1 MKFRRKPR
9 EKLDITL
16 ISMID
21 VLFVLLLFFV
31 VSTRFNNQS
40 GISIQLPEAARAEQ
54 TQEPPKTVT
63 LLISAEGHY
72 LLENQ
77 EGGAEELPDQK
88 KETLLAELRK
98 RAETASQE
106 PFIIK
111 ADDKTPH
118 QYVITALDF
127 AGQAG
132 FTHITFATQEPKDS
146 K

>member
-1 MKFRRKPR
+1 MKFRRKPK

-21 VLFVLLLFFV
+21 VVFVLLLFFV
-31 VSTRFNNQS
+31 VSTRFNKQS
-40 GISIQLPEAARAEQ
+40 GISIQLPEAAGEQTAEQ
-54 TQEPPKTVT
+54 PKQVN
-63 LLISAEGHY
+63 LIINAEGQY
-72 LLENQ
+72 FIENEYGEPEQ
-77 EGGAEELPDQK
+77 LADQK
-88 KETLLAELRK
+88 KEILLAELRK
-98 RAETASQE
+98 RAETSAQE

-132 FTHITFATQEPKDS
+132 FTHITFATQEEHDDK
-146 K
+146 

>member
-1 MKFRRKPR
+1 MKFRRKPK

-21 VLFVLLLFFV
+21 VVFVLLLFFV
-31 VSTRFNNQS
+31 VSTRFNKQS
-40 GISIQLPEAARAEQ
+40 GISIQLPEAAGTE
-54 TQEPPKTVT
+54 TQDQPKMVT

-72 LLENQ
+72 VLEDD
-77 EGGAEELPDQK
+77 EGTPEELPDQK

-132 FTHITFATQEPKDS
+132 FTHITFATQEEHDDK
-146 K
+146 

>member
-1 MKFRRKPR
+1 MKFRRKTK

-21 VLFVLLLFFV
+21 VVFVLLLFFV
-31 VSTRFNNQS
+31 VSTRFNKQT
-40 GISIQLPEAARAEQ
+40 GISIKLPEAAGEQ
-54 TQEPPKTVT
+54 TQEQPKMVT
-63 LLISAEGHY
+63 LLINAEGHY
-72 LLENQ
+72 FLENQ
-77 EGGAEELPDQK
+77 DGTPEELSDQK

-132 FTHITFATQEPKDS
+132 FTHITFATQEEHDDK
-146 K
+146 

>member
-1 MKFRRKPR
+1 MKFRRKPK

-21 VLFVLLLFFV
+21 VVFVLLLFFV

-40 GISIQLPEAARAEQ
+40 GISIQLPEASGEQ
-54 TQEPPKTVT
+54 TQDQPKMVT

-72 LLENQ
+72 VLEN
-77 EGGAEELPDQK
+77 EDGVPEELPDQK
-88 KETLLAELRK
+88 KATLLAELRK
-98 RAETASQE
+98 RAASASQE

-118 QYVITALDF
+118 QFVITALDF

-132 FTHITFATQEPKDS
+132 FTHITFATQEEHDDK
-146 K
+146 

>member
-1 MKFRRKPR
+1 MKFRRKPK

-21 VLFVLLLFFV
+21 VVFVLLLFFV
-31 VSTRFNNQS
+31 VSTRFNQQT
-40 GISIQLPEAARAEQ
+40 GISIQLPEAAGEQ
-54 TQEPPKTVT
+54 TQAQPKMVT

-72 LLENQ
+72 LLEN
-77 EGGAEELPDQK
+77 EDGTPEELPDQK
-88 KETLLAELRK
+88 KETLLQELRK
-98 RAETASQE
+98 RAEMSSQE

-111 ADDKTPH
+111 ADDKTAH

-132 FTHITFATQEPKDS
+132 FTHITFATQEEHDDK
-146 K
+146 

>member
-1 MKFRRKPR
+1 MKFRRKPK

-21 VLFVLLLFFV
+21 VVFVLLLFFV
-31 VSTRFNNQS
+31 VSTRFNKQS
-40 GISIQLPEAARAEQ
+40 GISIQLPEAAGEQ
-54 TQEPPKTVT
+54 TTEQPKQVN
-63 LLISAEGHY
+63 LIINAEGQY
-72 LLENQ
+72 FLEN
-77 EGGAEELPDQK
+77 EDGEPEELADQK

-106 PFIIK
+106 PFSIK

-132 FTHITFATQEPKDS
+132 FTHITFATQEEHDDK
-146 K
+146 

>member
-21 VLFVLLLFFV
+21 VVFVLLLFFV
-31 VSTRFNNQS
+31 VSTHFNKQT
-40 GISIQLPEAARAEQ
+40 GISIQLPEAAGEQ
-54 TQEPPKTVT
+54 STTTPKMVT
-63 LLISAEGHY
+63 LLINAEGHY
-72 LLENQ
+72 FLEDE
-77 EGGAEELPDQK
+77 EGAVEELADQK

-98 RAETASQE
+98 RAQTSSQE

-132 FTHITFATQEPKDS
+132 FTHITFATQEEHDTK
-146 K
+146 

>member
-31 VSTRFNNQS
+31 VSTRFNQQS
-40 GISIQLPEAARAEQ
+40 GISIQLPEAAGEQ

-72 LLENQ
+72 LLEN
-77 EGGAEELPDQK
+77 EAGGAEELPDQK

-98 RAETASQE
+98 RAQTASQE

-132 FTHITFATQEPKDS
+132 FTHITFATQEPKDN

>member
-1 MKFRRKPR
+1 MKFRRKSR

-21 VLFVLLLFFV
+21 VVFVLLLFFV

-40 GISIQLPEAARAEQ
+40 GISIQLPEAAGEQ
-54 TQEPPKTVT
+54 TQGQPKMVT
-63 LLISAEGHY
+63 LLISAQGHY
-72 LLENQ
+72 MLENE
-77 EGGAEELPDQK
+77 EGTAEELPDQK
-88 KETLLAELRK
+88 KETLLAELRT
-98 RAETASQE
+98 RAATASQE

-132 FTHITFATQEPKDS
+132 FTHITFATQEEHDDK
-146 K
+146 